1 MIANLTLNTEKV
13 KIDLG
18 DYRFIRFVESPISHT
33 DPNDNK
39 VRVYFLANHKDAKD
53 NLVELVY
60 FEVSALEINLWESN
74 KVQFFTCNSK
84 INLRKDS

>member
-1 MIANLTLNTEKV
+1 MIVNLTLNTEKV

-18 DYRFIRFVESPISHT
+18 DYRFIKFVESPISHT
-33 DPNDNK
+33 DPNDYK

-60 FEVSALEINLWESN
+60 FEVSAL
-74 KVQFFTCNSK
+74 K
-84 INLRKDS
+84 INL